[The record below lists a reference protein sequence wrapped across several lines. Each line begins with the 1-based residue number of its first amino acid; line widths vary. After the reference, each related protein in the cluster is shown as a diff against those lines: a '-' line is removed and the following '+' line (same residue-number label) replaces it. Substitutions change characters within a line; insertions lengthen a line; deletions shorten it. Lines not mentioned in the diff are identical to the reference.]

1 VTALQAALEA
11 AARLIGPC
19 EITETLGPAVA
30 RISARSGEEY
40 VVKKHADRDKHDRE
54 VHAYRHWTPALGSS
68 APQLV
73 AADAQALTIVTTAL
87 DGRPHLGPLAAAAH
101 HQAGTILRRFHDA
114 ESPCPLPGYRDW
126 LRERA
131 AYWTARA
138 RPFMSAA
145 ELGSAR
151 AHLAALQQTVDP
163 DGVPCHLDFQP
174 RNWLLGPA
182 SEDLYL
188 VDFEHARTDLPLRD
202 LVRLRFRVWPARP
215 DLKDAF
221 LNGYGRDLTGSDTET
236 LQHLGAL
243 DALTAVAKG
252 HQNHDIQL
260 VQYGHSTLRQLRA
273 SG

>member
-1 VTALQAALEA
+1 VTAIQAALEA

-19 EITETLGPAVA
+19 EITEALGPAVA
-30 RISARSGEEY
+30 RIFARGGKQY

-73 AADAQALTIVTTAL
+73 AADAQALTIVITAL
-87 DGRPHLGPLAAAAH
+87 DGRPHPGPLTAAAH
-101 HQAGTILRRFHDA
+101 QHAGTILRRFHDA
-114 ESPCPLPGYRDW
+114 APSRPLPGYRDW
-126 LRERA
+126 LRDRA

-138 RPFMSAA
+138 RPFVSAA
-145 ELGSAR
+145 DLGNTTV
-151 AHLAALQQTVDP
+151 HLAALQQAADP
-163 DGVPCHLDFQP
+163 HGVPCHLDFQP

-182 SEDLYL
+182 ADLYL

-202 LVRLRFRVWPARP
+202 LVRLRFRVWPGRP
-215 DLKDAF
+215 NLREAF
-221 LNGYGRDLTGSDTET
+221 LNGYGRDLTGADIET
-236 LQHLGAL
+236 LQHFGAL
-243 DALTAVAKG
+243 DALTAIARG

-260 VQYGHSTLRQLRA
+260 AQYGHSTLRQLLA

>member
-19 EITETLGPAVA
+19 EITEALGPAIA
-30 RISARSGEEY
+30 RISAHGGEEY
-40 VVKKHADRDKHDRE
+40 VVKKHADRDKHNRE
-54 VHAYRHWTPALGSS
+54 VHAYRRWTPALGSS

-87 DGRPHLGPLAAAAH
+87 DGRPHPGPPTAAAH
-101 HQAGTILRRFHDA
+101 HHAGTILRRFHDA
-114 ESPCPLPGYRDW
+114 EPPRLLPGYRDW
-126 LRERA
+126 LRDRA
-131 AYWTARA
+131 TYWTGRA
-138 RPFMSAA
+138 RPFINAA
-145 ELGSAR
+145 DLANAS
-151 AHLAALQQTVDP
+151 AHLAALQQVADLH
-163 DGVPCHLDFQP
+163 GVPCHLDFQP

-182 SEDLYL
+182 ADLYL

-202 LVRLRFRVWPARP
+202 FVRLRFRVWPTRP

-221 LNGYGRDLTGSDTET
+221 LNGYGRDLTRSDTEP

-243 DALTAVAKG
+243 DALTAIARG
-252 HQNHDIQL
+252 HQNHNNQL
-260 VQYGHSTLRQLRA
+260 IQYGHSTLRQLRA

>member
-19 EITETLGPAVA
+19 EIAEVLSPAVA
-30 RISARSGEEY
+30 RISARDGKEY
-40 VVKKHADRDKHDRE
+40 VVKKHANSDKHDRE
-54 VHAYRHWTPALGSS
+54 VHAYQHWTPALGSS

-87 DGRPHLGPLAAAAH
+87 DGRPHPGPLTAAAH
-101 HQAGTILRRFHDA
+101 HQAGAILRRFHEA
-114 ESPCPLPGYRDW
+114 EPPRPLPGYRDW
-126 LRERA
+126 LRDRA
-131 AYWTARA
+131 DYWTARA
-138 RPFMSAA
+138 RPLLRAA
-145 ELGSAR
+145 DLGSAS
-151 AHLAALQQTVDP
+151 AHLAALQQAADP

-182 SEDLYL
+182 AGLYL

-202 LVRLRFRVWPARP
+202 LVRLRFRMWPTRP
-215 DLKDAF
+215 GLKEAF
-221 LNGYGRDLTGSDTET
+221 LNGYGRDLTGPDTET

-243 DALTAVAKG
+243 EALTAIARG

-260 VQYGHSTLRQLRA
+260 IQYAQSTLRQLRHP
-273 SG
+273 G

>member
-1 VTALQAALEA
+1 MTALQAALEA
-11 AARLIGPC
+11 AARHIGPC

-30 RISARSGEEY
+30 RISARDGKEY
-40 VVKKHADRDKHDRE
+40 VVKKHADRAKHDRE
-54 VHAYRHWTPALGSS
+54 VHAYQHWTPALGPS

-73 AADAQALTIVTTAL
+73 AADAQALTIITTAL
-87 DGRPHLGPLAAAAH
+87 NGRPYPGPLTAAAH

-114 ESPCPLPGYRDW
+114 EPPRSLPGYRDW
-126 LRERA
+126 LRDRA
-131 AYWTARA
+131 DYWTARA
-138 RPFMSAA
+138 KPFINAA
-145 ELGSAR
+145 DLGSAS
-151 AHLAALQQTVDP
+151 AHLAALQQTADP
-163 DGVPCHLDFQP
+163 HGVPCHLDFQP

-182 SEDLYL
+182 GHLYL

-221 LNGYGRDLTGSDTET
+221 LNGYGRDITGPDTET

-243 DALTAVAKG
+243 DALTATARG

-260 VQYGHSTLRQLRA
+260 IQYAQSTLRQLRA

>member
-1 VTALQAALEA
+1 MVTALQAALEA
-11 AARLIGPC
+11 GARLIGSC
-19 EITETLGPAVA
+19 EITEALGPAVA

-40 VVKKHADRDKHDRE
+40 VVKKHADRAKHDRE
-54 VHAYRHWTPALGSS
+54 VHANQHWTPALGSS

-87 DGRPHLGPLAAAAH
+87 NGRPYPGLLTTTAH
-101 HQAGTILRRFHDA
+101 HRAGTILRRFHDA
-114 ESPCPLPGYRDW
+114 EPPRPLPGYRDW
-126 LRERA
+126 LRDRA
-131 AYWTARA
+131 AYWTGRA
-138 RPFMSAA
+138 RPFINAA
-145 ELGSAR
+145 DLGNAS
-151 AHLAALQQTVDP
+151 AHLAALQQATAP

-182 SEDLYL
+182 ADLYL
-188 VDFEHARTDLPLRD
+188 VDFEHARADIALRD
-202 LVRLRFRVWPARP
+202 LVRLRFRVWPGRP

-221 LNGYGRDLTGSDTET
+221 LNGYGRELTGPDTET

>member
-40 VVKKHADRDKHDRE
+40 VVKKHADRDKHARE
-54 VHAYRHWTPALGSS
+54 VHAYQHWIPALGSS

-73 AADAQALTIVTTAL
+73 AADAQALTIVATAL
-87 DGRPHLGPLAAAAH
+87 DGRPCSGPLTAAAH
-101 HQAGTILRRFHDA
+101 HRAGTILRRFHDA
-114 ESPCPLPGYRDW
+114 EPPRLLPGYRDW
-126 LRERA
+126 LRDRI

-138 RPFMSAA
+138 RPFIKAADLDSA
-145 ELGSAR
+145 S
-151 AHLAALQQTVDP
+151 AHLAVLQQGADP

-174 RNWLLGPA
+174 RNWLLGPDA
-182 SEDLYL
+182 DVYL
-188 VDFEHARTDLPLRD
+188 VDFEHARADLPLRD
-202 LVRLRFRVWPARP
+202 LVRLRFRAWPGRP

-221 LNGYGRDLTGSDTET
+221 LTGYGRDLTRPDAET

-243 DALTAVAKG
+243 DALTAVARG
-252 HQNHDIQL
+252 HQNHDVQL

-273 SG
+273 TG

>member
-1 VTALQAALEA
+1 VTAIQAALEA

-19 EITETLGPAVA
+19 KITETLGPAVA
-30 RISARSGEEY
+30 RIFARSGEEY

-54 VHAYRHWTPALGSS
+54 VHAYLHWTPALGSS

-87 DGRPHLGPLAAAAH
+87 NGRPHPGPLAAAAH
-101 HQAGTILRRFHDA
+101 HHAGTILRRFHDA
-114 ESPCPLPGYRDW
+114 EPPRALPGYRNW
-126 LRERA
+126 LRDRA

-138 RPFMSAA
+138 SPFLSAA
-145 ELGSAR
+145 DLGIAS
-151 AHLAALQQTVDP
+151 AHLAALQQATDP

-174 RNWLLGPA
+174 RNWLLGPDA
-182 SEDLYL
+182 DLYL
-188 VDFEHARTDLPLRD
+188 VDFEHARADLPLRD
-202 LVRLRFRVWPARP
+202 LVRLRFRIWPARP

-221 LNGYGRDLTGSDTET
+221 LNGYGCDLTGSDTET

-243 DALTAVAKG
+243 DALTARG
-252 HQNHDIQL
+252 HQNHDIHL
-260 VQYGHSTLRQLRA
+260 VQYGHSALRQLRA

>member
-1 VTALQAALEA
+1 VTAIQAALEA
-11 AARLIGPC
+11 ASLHIGPC

-30 RISARSGEEY
+30 RISARGDEEY

-54 VHAYRHWTPALGSS
+54 VHAYRHWTPALGPS

-87 DGRPHLGPLAAAAH
+87 DGHPHPGPLTAAAH
-101 HQAGTILRRFHDA
+101 HHAGAILRRFHDA
-114 ESPCPLPGYRDW
+114 EPPRPLPGYRDW
-126 LRERA
+126 LQARA
-131 AYWTARA
+131 AYWTGRA
-138 RPFMSAA
+138 RPFINAA
-145 ELGSAR
+145 DLGNAS
-151 AHLAALQQTVDP
+151 AHLAALQQATDP

-182 SEDLYL
+182 ADLYL
-188 VDFEHARTDLPLRD
+188 VDFEHARTDIALRD
-202 LVRLRFRVWPARP
+202 LVRLRFRVWPGRP

-243 DALTAVAKG
+243 DALTAIARG
-252 HQNHDIQL
+252 RQSHDIHL

>member
-19 EITETLGPAVA
+19 EITEALGPAVA

-40 VVKKHADRDKHDRE
+40 VVKKHAHLNKHDRE

-73 AADAQALTIVTTAL
+73 AADTQALTIVTTAL
-87 DGRPHLGPLAAAAH
+87 DGRPHPGSLTAAAH
-101 HQAGTILRRFHDA
+101 HQAGTILRHFHDA
-114 ESPCPLPGYRDW
+114 EPPRTLPGYRDW
-126 LRERA
+126 LGDRA

-138 RPFMSAA
+138 KPFTSAA
-145 ELGSAR
+145 DLGSAS
-151 AHLAALQQTVDP
+151 AHLAALQQSADP
-163 DGVPCHLDFQP
+163 HGVPCHLDFQP
-174 RNWLLGPA
+174 RNWLLGPDA
-182 SEDLYL
+182 DLYL

-202 LVRLRFRVWPARP
+202 LVRLRFRAWPGRP
-215 DLKDAF
+215 DLKDAL

-243 DALTAVAKG
+243 DALTAIARG

-260 VQYGHSTLRQLRA
+260 IRYGHSTLRQLRA
-273 SG
+273 TG

>member
-11 AARLIGPC
+11 AARFIGPC
-19 EITETLGPAVA
+19 EITEALGPAVA
-30 RISARSGEEY
+30 RVSARSGKEY
-40 VVKKHADRDKHDRE
+40 VIKKHDYRDKHDRE
-54 VHAYRHWTPALGSS
+54 VHAYQHWTPALGSS

-87 DGRPHLGPLAAAAH
+87 DGHPHPGSLTAAAH
-101 HQAGTILRRFHDA
+101 HQAGTVLRCFHDA
-114 ESPCPLPGYRDW
+114 EPPRPLPGYRDW
-126 LRERA
+126 LRDRA
-131 AYWTARA
+131 AYWTGRA
-138 RPFMSAA
+138 RLFINAA
-145 ELGSAR
+145 DLGNAS
-151 AHLAALQQTVDP
+151 AHLAALQQAADP

-174 RNWLLGPA
+174 RNWLLGQA
-182 SEDLYL
+182 ADLYL
-188 VDFEHARTDLPLRD
+188 VDFEHAHTDLPLRD

-221 LNGYGRDLTGSDTET
+221 LNGYGHDLTGSDTET

-243 DALTAVAKG
+243 DALTAIAGG

-260 VQYGHSTLRQLRA
+260 VQYGHSALRQLRA

>member
-1 VTALQAALEA
+1 MTAIQAALET
-11 AARLIGPC
+11 ARLIGPC
-19 EITETLGPAVA
+19 EITEILGPAVA
-30 RISARSGEEY
+30 RISARGGEEY

-54 VHAYRHWTPALGSS
+54 VHAYQHWIPALGSS

-73 AADAQALTIVTTAL
+73 AVDAQALIIVTTAL
-87 DGRPHLGPLAAAAH
+87 DGRPYPGPLTAAAH
-101 HQAGTILRRFHDA
+101 HHAGAILRRFHDA
-114 ESPCPLPGYRDW
+114 EPPRALPGYRDW
-126 LRERA
+126 LQVRA
-131 AYWTARA
+131 AHWTGRA
-138 RPFMSAA
+138 RPFISTAD
-145 ELGSAR
+145 LGNAS
-151 AHLAALQQTVDP
+151 AHLAALQQATAP

-174 RNWLLGPA
+174 RNWLLGP
-182 SEDLYL
+182 DTDIYL

-202 LVRLRFRVWPARP
+202 LVRLRFRAWPDRT

-243 DALTAVAKG
+243 DALTAIARG
-252 HQNHDIQL
+252 HQNHDMQL

>member
-1 VTALQAALEA
+1 MTAIQAALEA
-11 AARLIGPC
+11 AARRIGPC
-19 EITETLGPAVA
+19 EIKEALGPAVV
-30 RISARSGEEY
+30 RISARSGDEY
-40 VVKKHADRDKHDRE
+40 VVKKHADRDKHDHE

-87 DGRPHLGPLAAAAH
+87 NGRPYPGSLTAAAH
-101 HQAGTILRRFHDA
+101 HHAGAILRRFHDA
-114 ESPCPLPGYRDW
+114 EPPRTLPGYRDW
-126 LRERA
+126 LQDRA
-131 AYWTARA
+131 AYWTGRA
-138 RPFMSAA
+138 RPFINAA
-145 ELGSAR
+145 DLGNAS
-151 AHLAALQQTVDP
+151 AHLAALQQATAP

-174 RNWLLGPA
+174 RNCLLGPA
-182 SEDLYL
+182 ADLYL
-188 VDFEHARTDLPLRD
+188 VDFEHARTDIALRD
-202 LVRLRFRVWPARP
+202 LVRLRFRVWPGHP

-243 DALTAVAKG
+243 DALTAIARG

>member
-1 VTALQAALEA
+1 
-11 AARLIGPC
+11 
-19 EITETLGPAVA
+19 
-30 RISARSGEEY
+30 
-40 VVKKHADRDKHDRE
+40 VKKHADRDKHDRE

-87 DGRPHLGPLAAAAH
+87 GGHPHPGPL
-101 HQAGTILRRFHDA
+101 T
-114 ESPCPLPGYRDW
+114 S
-126 LRERA
+126 
-131 AYWTARA
+131 RA
-138 RPFMSAA
+138 RPFIDAA
-145 ELGSAR
+145 DLGNAS
-151 AHLAALQQTVDP
+151 AHLAALQQATDP

-174 RNWLLGPA
+174 RNWLLGPGA
-182 SEDLYL
+182 DLYL

-202 LVRLRFRVWPARP
+202 LVCLRFRAWPGRP

-221 LNGYGRDLTGSDTET
+221 LNGYGRDLTGSDIET

-243 DALTAVAKG
+243 DALTAIARG

-260 VQYGHSTLRQLRA
+260 VQYGHSTLRQLLA

>member
-19 EITETLGPAVA
+19 EIAEVLGPAVA
-30 RISARSGEEY
+30 RISAHGGAEY
-40 VVKKHADRDKHDRE
+40 VVKKHAGRDKHDRE
-54 VHAYRHWTPALGSS
+54 VHAYQHWTPALGSS

-87 DGRPHLGPLAAAAH
+87 DGRPHPGPLTVADH
-101 HQAGTILRRFHDA
+101 HQAGAILRRFHDA
-114 ESPCPLPGYRDW
+114 EPPRPLPGYRDL
-126 LRERA
+126 LRDRA
-131 AYWTARA
+131 DYWTARA
-138 RPFMSAA
+138 RPFLSAA
-145 ELGSAR
+145 DLGNAS
-151 AHLAALQQTVDP
+151 AHLAGLQQATDP
-163 DGVPCHLDFQP
+163 DGVPCHLDFQS

-182 SEDLYL
+182 ADLYL
-188 VDFEHARTDLPLRD
+188 VDFEHSRTDLPLRD
-202 LVRLRFRVWPARP
+202 LVRLRFRAWPARP

-221 LNGYGRDLTGSDTET
+221 LNGYGRELTGSDTET

-243 DALTAVAKG
+243 DALTAIARG

>member
-19 EITETLGPAVA
+19 EITEALGPAVA
-30 RISARSGEEY
+30 RISARGGEEY
-40 VVKKHADRDKHDRE
+40 IVKKHADRDKHDRE

-73 AADAQALTIVTTAL
+73 AADAQALAIVTTAL
-87 DGRPHLGPLAAAAH
+87 DGRPHPGPLTATAH
-101 HQAGTILRRFHDA
+101 HHAGTILRRFHDA
-114 ESPCPLPGYRDW
+114 EPPRTLPGYRAW
-126 LRERA
+126 LRDRA
-131 AYWTARA
+131 DYWTGRA
-138 RPFMSAA
+138 RPFLSAA
-145 ELGSAR
+145 DLGNAS
-151 AHLAALQQTVDP
+151 AHLAALQQAGDA

-182 SEDLYL
+182 ADLYL

-202 LVRLRFRVWPARP
+202 LVRLRFRAWPARP

-243 DALTAVAKG
+243 DALTAIARG